1 MSAPHPIID
10 LRSDTVTRPTEA
22 MRRAIASA
30 AVGDDVYGED
40 PTVIE
45 LQERVA
51 ARLGVEAALFTP
63 TGTMANQIA
72 LQVHARPGD
81 DVIVGQSA
89 HNWLFETGAAG
100 ALAGVQMTLVGDD
113 GRFSGSDVRAHVKP
127 DNHHMPPTR
136 LVCVENTHNMGGGL
150 VWDRPALDDVL
161 AAARACGLATH
172 LDGARLWNAAVALGT
187 RERELAA
194 GFDTVAVCLSKGLGA
209 PAGSLLAGSRAHM
222 HEAHRIRKRLGG
234 GMRQAGIL
242 AAAGLHALEHHHD
255 RLAED
260 HDHAAQLARTLA
272 EVPGLEVEPSRVV
285 TNIVI
290 VGVPGGGAQ
299 TLCDRA
305 RARGVLFG
313 VLDDRR
319 VRLVTHLDVDA
330 RACDRAAEVLA
341 ELTSELAA
349 GAGT

>member
-1 MSAPHPIID
+1 MSAPDPVID

-22 MRRAIASA
+22 MRRRLA
-30 AVGDDVYGED
+30 AADVGDDVYGED
-40 PTVIE
+40 PTVSE

-51 ARLGVEAALFTP
+51 DLLGVEAALLTP

-100 ALAGVQMTLVGDD
+100 ALAGVQMTIVGGD
-113 GRFSGSDVRAHVKP
+113 GRFSGSDVRANVKP

-150 VWDRPALDDVL
+150 VWDRPAIDDVL
-161 AAARACGLATH
+161 DAAQAPGLATH
-172 LDGARLWNAAVALGT
+172 LDGARLWNAAIALRT
-187 RERELAA
+187 AERELAR
-194 GFDTVAVCLSKGLGA
+194 GFDTIAVCLSKGLGA
-209 PAGSLLAGSRAHM
+209 PAGSLLAGSKDHIR
-222 HEAHRIRKRLGG
+222 EAHRLRKRLGG

-242 AAAGLHALEHHHD
+242 AAAGLHALEHHRE

-260 HDHAAQLARTLA
+260 HDNAGRLARALA
-272 EVPGLEVEPSRVV
+272 GVPGLSVDPARVA

-299 TLCDRA
+299 TLCERA

-319 VRLVTHLDVDA
+319 FRLVTHLDVSADA
-330 RACDRAAEVLA
+330 CARAAEILA
-341 ELTSELAA
+341 ELTADA
-349 GAGT
+349 